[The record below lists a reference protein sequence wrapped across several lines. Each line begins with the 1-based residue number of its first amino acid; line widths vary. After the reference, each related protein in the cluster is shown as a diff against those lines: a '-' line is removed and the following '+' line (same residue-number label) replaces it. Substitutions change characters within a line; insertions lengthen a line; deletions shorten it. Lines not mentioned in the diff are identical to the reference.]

1 MKKKIKDLTLEDIRK
16 YCNDRKDCQGCPFDE
31 LYDTCFGNLIDRQS
45 EKFLNQE
52 IEVEEDVG

>member
-31 LYDTCFGNLIDRQS
+31 AYDTCFGNLIDRQS

-52 IEVEEDVG
+52 IEVEDDG